1 MVTASMLPCTAP
13 FDVDGGEGEG
23 GARSRRLPVPSRRR
37 RKGIV
42 GSNIG
47 ERCGARSARPDNANE
62 GGGRGERGE
71 ARPRGEMGGQWPWH
85 EAQGGTV
92 REEEDEQCPRALWL

>member
-13 FDVDGGEGEG
+13 FDVDGGEGES
-23 GARSRRLPVPSRRR
+23 GARSRRPPVPSRRR

-47 ERCGARSARPDNANE
+47 ERCGARSACPDSANE

-71 ARPRGEMGGQWPWH
+71 ELAP
-85 EAQGGTV
+85 
-92 REEEDEQCPRALWL
+92 EERWEVSAMA